1 MANEINTKLNSEL
14 ESRNK
19 ESAVGKAEGLESV
32 KRNKNSA
39 VEKAEGLKSVKR
51 NKDSAVENAEGLK
64 LQLAEKQSSSL
75 KPRIR
80 KPKIRARIDETKSG
94 SAKNELKGIKA
105 KKGRNR
111 ELETTLKTI
120 EEKNKTLLQEARKEA
135 DLYKSTVDRLRL
147 EAEESLLAWSGR
159 ETSLVDCIR
168 RAEDDRYN
176 AQQESPLNGFAE
188 ASRSQNMTSKEEIKK
203 LRDILKQALNE
214 ATVAKEA
221 AGIAIEENSQLK
233 DCLVE
238 KENALDFVSTENETL
253 KVSQASALEEI
264 KELKQLLEEATK
276 KEGNGK
282 EESKSKE
289 ENKSKE
295 ESKNKEEGKEQVEM
309 TKSKPPLS
317 PSPNQ
322 NPSPSPARRR
332 IHLEKAARE
341 RPSLSQ
347 YSEDGELMHFD
358 GEDLDQLE
366 EGNLDELEGDR
377 NSRKKKALIRR
388 FGIF

>member
-1 MANEINTKLNSEL
+1 MDDLAMAL
-14 ESRNK
+14 K
-19 ESAVGKAEGLESV
+19 EVATEANHFKGKYST
-32 KRNKNSA
+32 R
-39 VEKAEGLKSVKR
+39 
-51 NKDSAVENAEGLK
+51 
-64 LQLAEKQSSSL
+64 
-75 KPRIR
+75 
-80 KPKIRARIDETKSG
+80 
-94 SAKNELKGIKA
+94 
-105 KKGRNR
+105 RNR

-295 ESKNKEEGKEQVEM
+295 ESKNKEEGKEQ
-309 TKSKPPLS
+309 
-317 PSPNQ
+317 
-322 NPSPSPARRR
+322 
-332 IHLEKAARE
+332 AARE